1 MPPEYHPNIP
11 SGPSPNRHPRTL
23 SEDLSYLHLGGSI
36 PKVVIGDEHNP
47 ALDAIH
53 GNQGLDNVPKERPAA
68 PSEQTSVGNRNP
80 PIRSTDQAQSPPSA
94 YTGVPLDE
102 LLRSHYQPHPHP
114 EVTEG
119 YLPTGLLEELVGPEA
134 VKQELT
140 EALDDDSDINRIAQR
155 VCESSPGSRCYRQVF
170 AILCLIE
177 RVRSIREF
185 LDPVTGVCDSDL
197 PLQKVELGQ
206 RNKVD
211 LRKRKDLDK
220 PLGCF
225 QGWRHNSLRSF
236 DDWQW
241 TLRVPFLKGIQGSEA
256 QYRKFDDRVIL
267 PLTYQ
272 SDPNDDGAT
281 GGFSEVFKVKLHP
294 RHHDFSQNGADCFFA
309 LKRLRSTDTAA
320 FQREL
325 QMLRKFESENAHEH
339 LISLLTTWSQKGFFY
354 FLFPWAECDLVKYWE
369 IHSEPDM
376 GEDLVRWV
384 ARQTAGMAAGLARI
398 HEYPGKVDGNTENAV
413 KYGRHGDIKPD
424 NILWFRSSM
433 GDPGR
438 LVISDFGL
446 GVFNSK
452 RSRSNIPNNSGI
464 GRTPTYRPPECD
476 IEGAMISRSW
486 DIWTL
491 GCVYVEFVTWLLG
504 GWELSEDFAEYR
516 MTRSSIWGQEFK
528 SDIYFDIVQ
537 VVRIASDDDTSLRS
551 MGAMVKPNVTRWFDG
566 LHNHRDCTQYTHDLL
581 KFVQNRMLI
590 VESAVRKRATC
601 KEVFEELRRIQRRC
615 VESKA
620 YCVEPK
626 KPSEASHS
634 SRPHRRAA
642 KGEGGTWGSTSTTS
656 NRESI
661 LSDYENHRPEDRS
674 EILEQG

>member
-155 VCESSPGSRCYRQVF
+155 
-170 AILCLIE
+170 
-177 RVRSIREF
+177 
-185 LDPVTGVCDSDL
+185 
-197 PLQKVELGQ
+197 
-206 RNKVD
+206 
-211 LRKRKDLDK
+211 
-220 PLGCF
+220 
-225 QGWRHNSLRSF
+225 
-236 DDWQW
+236 
-241 TLRVPFLKGIQGSEA
+241 GIQGSEA

-537 VVRIASDDDTSLRS
+537 VVRIASDDDTSLRT
-551 MGAMVKPNVTRWFDG
+551 VTRQKPG
-566 LHNHRDCTQYTHDLL
+566 LM
-581 KFVQNRMLI
+581 NRSGLTGFIIIEI
-590 VESAVRKRATC
+590 V
-601 KEVFEELRRIQRRC
+601 L
-615 VESKA
+615 
-620 YCVEPK
+620 
-626 KPSEASHS
+626 
-634 SRPHRRAA
+634 
-642 KGEGGTWGSTSTTS
+642 STPM
-656 NRESI
+656 I
-661 LSDYENHRPEDRS
+661 F
-674 EILEQG
+674 

>member
-36 PKVVIGDEHNP
+36 PKVVIDDEHNP

-53 GNQGLDNVPKERPAA
+53 GNQGLDNVPKERPAP

-155 VCESSPGSRCYRQVF
+155 
-170 AILCLIE
+170 
-177 RVRSIREF
+177 
-185 LDPVTGVCDSDL
+185 
-197 PLQKVELGQ
+197 
-206 RNKVD
+206 
-211 LRKRKDLDK
+211 
-220 PLGCF
+220 
-225 QGWRHNSLRSF
+225 
-236 DDWQW
+236 
-241 TLRVPFLKGIQGSEA
+241 GIQGSEA
-256 QYRKFDDRVIL
+256 QYQKFDDRVIL

-294 RHHDFSQNGADCFFA
+294 RHHDFSQNGAD
-309 LKRLRSTDTAA
+309 
-320 FQREL
+320 
-325 QMLRKFESENAHEH
+325 
-339 LISLLTTWSQKGFFY
+339 KGFFY

-369 IHSEPDM
+369 LHGDPDM

-476 IEGAMISRSW
+476 IEGAMIS
-486 DIWTL
+486 
-491 GCVYVEFVTWLLG
+491 
-504 GWELSEDFAEYR
+504 
-516 MTRSSIWGQEFK
+516 
-528 SDIYFDIVQ
+528 
-537 VVRIASDDDTSLRS
+537 
-551 MGAMVKPNVTRWFDG
+551 
-566 LHNHRDCTQYTHDLL
+566 
-581 KFVQNRMLI
+581 
-590 VESAVRKRATC
+590 
-601 KEVFEELRRIQRRC
+601 
-615 VESKA
+615 
-620 YCVEPK
+620 
-626 KPSEASHS
+626 
-634 SRPHRRAA
+634 
-642 KGEGGTWGSTSTTS
+642 
-656 NRESI
+656 
-661 LSDYENHRPEDRS
+661 
-674 EILEQG
+674 